1 MMDTGKMSSDKPHED
16 QRRKTKPHE
25 NQPHEDQRHPGEQQ
39 DPKPANRLQGF
50 LLLLL
55 DMAGPIVAFY
65 ILRSLGYSSFLSLLL
80 SAVIPGLSTV
90 YQVLRTR
97 HLDPLAIFM
106 MGITI
111 VSAVASLIGGD
122 PRFLL
127 AKDGWVTAIAGAW
140 LLATTKAN
148 PPVVFMFARPLMEG
162 HIGPGGAN
170 WDVMWKKLPGFR
182 RIWRVAS
189 VIWGVATILDA
200 GVRFIF
206 AYTLPVDSVPALNG
220 IQYAVLFIVLQI
232 ATNIYY
238 FRAGLYNPGSAM
250 YAPLVA
256 EQEKD
261 ANLPMPAWTARNRQ
275 LSKLDE

>member
-1 MMDTGKMSSDKPHED
+1 MMDTGKMSSDTQHED
-16 QRRKTKPHE
+16 KQRE
-25 NQPHEDQRHPGEQQ
+25 NPQPV
-39 DPKPANRLQGF
+39 NRLQGF

-65 ILRSLGYSSFLSLLL
+65 IFRSLGYSSFLSLLL

-90 YQVLRTR
+90 YQVVRTR

-106 MGITI
+106 MGITV
-111 VSAVASLIGGD
+111 VSALASLIGGD

-200 GVRFIF
+200 GVRFVF
-206 AYTLPVDSVPALNG
+206 AYTLPVDTVPALNG
-220 IQYAVLFIVLQI
+220 IQYAVLFVVLQI

-238 FRAGLYNPGSAM
+238 FRAGLYNPKSAM

-261 ANLPMPAWTARNRQ
+261 ADLPMPAWTARTRQ

>member
-1 MMDTGKMSSDKPHED
+1 MMDTGKMSSDKQHED
-16 QRRKTKPHE
+16 KKAKQHPDKRDQAKRDRNKQHE
-25 NQPHEDQRHPGEQQ
+25 NPE
-39 DPKPANRLQGF
+39 PANRLQGF

-65 ILRSLGYSSFLSLLL
+65 IFRSLGYSSFLSLLL

-90 YQVLRTR
+90 YQVVRTR

-106 MGITI
+106 MGITV

-170 WDVMWKKLPGFR
+170 WDVMWNKLPGFR

-206 AYTLPVDSVPALNG
+206 AYTLPVDTVPALNG
-220 IQYAVLFIVLQI
+220 IQYAVLFVVLQI

-238 FRAGLYNPGSAM
+238 FRAGLYNPKSAM

-261 ANLPMPAWTARNRQ
+261 ADLPMPAWTARNRQ
-275 LSKLDE
+275 LSKSDE

>member
-1 MMDTGKMSSDKPHED
+1 MMSADKPHD
-16 QRRKTKPHE
+16 AH
-25 NQPHEDQRHPGEQQ
+25 QPPS
-39 DPKPANRLQGF
+39 RLRGF

-55 DMAGPIVAFY
+55 DMAGPILAFY
-65 ILRSLGYSSFLSLLL
+65 VFRSMGFSSFLSLLL

-90 YQVLRTR
+90 YQVVKAR

-106 MGITI
+106 MGITV

-140 LLATTKAN
+140 LLATTRAN

-162 HIGPGGAN
+162 RIGPNGAN
-170 WDVMWKKLPGFR
+170 WDVMWRTCPGFR

-200 GVRFIF
+200 GVRFVF
-206 AYTLPVDSVPALNG
+206 AYTLPVDTVPALNG
-220 IQYAVLFIVLQI
+220 IQYAVLFVVLQI

-238 FRAGLYNPGSAM
+238 FHAGLYNPKSAM
-250 YAPLVA
+250 YAPLA
-256 EQEKD
+256 QNPAAATSAPEPSEPLEPSEPSAQD
-261 ANLPMPAWTARNRQ
+261 ARVSVVDYPA
-275 LSKLDE
+275 S